1 MWLILII
8 LGIVAEILKANAI
21 LVIPSIVEYI
31 LFGLGGL
38 LLSIQIISYFT
49 ARKTIKKTQ
58 DRISRQFDRFGR
70 F

>member
-8 LGIVAEILKANAI
+8 LGVVAEILKANAI

-31 LFGLGGL
+31 LFGVGGL
-38 LLSIQIISYFT
+38 LLLIQIISYFT
-49 ARKTIKKTQ
+49 AKKQ
-58 DRISRQFDRFGR
+58 INKMSKHFDRFNR

>member
-38 LLSIQIISYFT
+38 LLLIQIITYFT
-49 ARKTIKKTQ
+49 AKKQ
-58 DRISRQFDRFGR
+58 INKIQKSFGKHFDRF
-70 F
+70 

>member
-31 LFGLGGL
+31 LFGLGGFL
-38 LLSIQIISYFT
+38 LLVQIITYFT
-49 ARKTIKKTQ
+49 AKKQFNKMSKSFRKH
-58 DRISRQFDRFGR
+58 FDRF
-70 F
+70 